1 MELDEFIKNEIVN
14 LKLSLDENDEYLHL
28 FNLANNDQ
36 ENEIKNLFK
45 EIKKKVDMLYKI
57 QSSLWSV

>member
-1 MELDEFIKNEIVN
+1 MELEEFIKNEIVN

-28 FNLANNDQ
+28 FNLANDKQ
-36 ENEIKNLFK
+36 KEEIEKIFID
-45 EIKKKVDMLYKI
+45 IKKKVDKLYYI